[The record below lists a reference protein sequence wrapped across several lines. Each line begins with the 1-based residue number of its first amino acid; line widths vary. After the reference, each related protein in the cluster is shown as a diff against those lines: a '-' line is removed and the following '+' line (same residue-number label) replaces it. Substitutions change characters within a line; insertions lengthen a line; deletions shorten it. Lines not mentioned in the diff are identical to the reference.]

1 MKNRFMFWSNTQDLD
16 FSLMFSKINPLV
28 TVRTFLQRQYT
39 TIISIDMMTITIT
52 VTTVLVLPACS

>member
-1 MKNRFMFWSNTQDLD
+1 MFWSNTQDLD
-16 FSLMFSKINPLV
+16 FSLMFSKINPLM